1 MNNFLYSYTDF
12 IRERNFFKMVDDK
25 GMNRYDSPS
34 ALYYK
39 IVFYFTDDNGL
50 LGVYNLS
57 DDIDNDIA
65 NIKSMTAAFDRKN
78 RDTQEPDTSAK
89 KVNYRNT
96 AYNYLLVNDEVERA
110 EMLKQF
116 IILLSDINASS
127 PWYFQEISGLD
138 GALERKMFSDGEV
151 KLEDKP
157 RQFTIKCLQDAY
169 DNRIGTLLDLYRAAC
184 FSYQNK
190 KEIVP
195 ANLRKF
201 NMGILVFNA
210 PIRGKSGKSG
220 DKYNMIFVP
229 DSNPNGNPG
238 SFITNY
244 YYIPSAKLI
253 ELRNCEFDYNSAKS
267 AWSTINTTDEAFS
280 PEYTITINYDDAY
293 ESRYNEI
300 MEGIVTD
307 FINIDIL
314 SGMNNYQ
321 KERKSDYVWDNEYKG
336 NEIIG
341 NEYEDKNLLNH
352 KIDYNKKTA
361 DLYPMKITFTQA
373 IDEKAYWLNSDISTI
388 NSNPSE
394 IYEGKLDF
402 GQVRSDEFGTAFGA
416 NVLTSQLNNLK
427 DKASDFI
434 QLPSINK
441 NDNIHDYGTVN
452 KLGEFEYLNRL
463 AGMGGFVGNVM
474 QQAVGTATSALKD
487 KVSQVYLGNIH
498 SLSVS
503 NMLDMGKK
511 FLSGNIAG
519 GIASAKKYD
528 NPQIGDKS
536 MAGSKLPEHNGKD
549 NIQQRNIDSKMT
561 GELWTD
567 PTQRQINQPTGE
579 LWSDSAQRE
588 LGFNPIT
595 KEIHDGGVINRELNK
610 GTVLDVDIINHTL
623 GTENEQTETLFTTNE
638 IWTDPT
644 QRTINPSN
652 GELWPDPTQRDL
664 GFEPITNEIWTDPF
678 QRNIDSDPIGELPG
692 YIKNRT
698 KFLNEMNTKQ
708 SIRNNI

>member
-1 MNNFLYSYTDF
+1 
-12 IRERNFFKMVDDK
+12 MVDDK

-39 IVFYFTDDNGL
+39 IVFYFTDDSGL
-50 LGVYNLS
+50 LGIYNIG
-57 DDIDNDIA
+57 DETHAHIE
-65 NIKSMTAAFDRKN
+65 NIKKMTPAFDRKTRKN
-78 RDTQEPDTSAK
+78 KDPESDTSAK
-89 KVNYRNT
+89 KTHYRNT

-116 IILLSDINASS
+116 IILLSDINSSS

-138 GALERKMFSDGEV
+138 GALERKIFSDGEV

-220 DKYNMIFVP
+220 DKYNMITIP
-229 DSNPNGNPG
+229 DSNTT
-238 SFITNY
+238 FY
-244 YYIPSAKLI
+244 VPSAKLI
-253 ELRNCEFDYNSAKS
+253 EFRNCEFDYNSAKS
-267 AWSTINTTDEAFS
+267 AWGTLNTTDEAFS

-300 MEGIVTD
+300 MEGVVTD
-307 FINIDIL
+307 FINIDIK
-314 SGMNNYQ
+314 SGKTDFAIDRQSEYILNNDFG
-321 KERKSDYVWDNEYKG
+321 SGVSIN
-336 NEIIG
+336 G
-341 NEYEDKNLLNH
+341 NEYEDKNLSAENILTP
-352 KIDYNKKTA
+352 KFIDYNKKTA
-361 DLYPMKITFTQA
+361 DLYPMKITFEKDLLGRPK
-373 IDEKAYWLNSDISTI
+373 IDEKGYWINSDISLI
-388 NSNPSE
+388 NSDPSE
-394 IYEGKLDF
+394 IYEGQLDF
-402 GQVRSDEFGTAFGA
+402 GQVRSDDFGTAFGA
-416 NVLTSQLNNLK
+416 NILTSQLNNLK
-427 DKASDFI
+427 DKVSDFI
-434 QLPSINK
+434 QLPSISK

-463 AGMGGFVGNVM
+463 GGMGGFVGNVM

-511 FLSGNIAG
+511 FLSGDIAG
-519 GIASAKKYD
+519 GISSAKKYN

-536 MAGSKLPEHNGKD
+536 MVGSKLPEYNGKD
-549 NIQQRNIDSKMT
+549 NPQQRNIHSKMD
-561 GELWTD
+561 GELWND
-567 PTQRQINQPTGE
+567 P
-579 LWSDSAQRE
+579 AQRD

-595 KEIHDGGVINRELNK
+595 HEV
-610 GTVLDVDIINHTL
+610 
-623 GTENEQTETLFTTNE
+623 
-638 IWTDPT
+638 
-644 QRTINPSN
+644 
-652 GELWPDPTQRDL
+652 
-664 GFEPITNEIWTDPF
+664 WTDPF
-678 QRNIDSDPIGELPG
+678 QRNIDSDTIGELPG
-692 YIKNRT
+692 YIKGRT

>member
-12 IRERNFFKMVDDK
+12 IRERNFFRMVDDK

-39 IVFYFTDDNGL
+39 IVFYFTDDSGL
-50 LGVYNLS
+50 LGIYN
-57 DDIDNDIA
+57 IGNETHAHIE
-65 NIKSMTAAFDRKN
+65 NIKKMTPAFDRKTRKN
-78 RDTQEPDTSAK
+78 KNPESDTSAK
-89 KVNYRNT
+89 NAHYRNT

-116 IILLSDINASS
+116 IILLSDINSS
-127 PWYFQEISGLD
+127 APWYFQEISGLD
-138 GALERKMFSDGEV
+138 GALERKIFSDGEV

-220 DKYNMIFVP
+220 DKYNMITIP
-229 DSNPNGNPG
+229 DSNTT
-238 SFITNY
+238 FY
-244 YYIPSAKLI
+244 VPSAKLI
-253 ELRNCEFDYNSAKS
+253 EFRNCEFDYNSAKS
-267 AWSTINTTDEAFS
+267 AWGTLNTTDDAFS

-300 MEGIVTD
+300 MEGVVTD
-307 FINIDIL
+307 FINIDIN
-314 SGMNNYQ
+314 SGRKDYAKDRQSEYILNNDFG
-321 KERKSDYVWDNEYKG
+321 SGVSIN
-336 NEIIG
+336 G
-341 NEYEDKNLLNH
+341 NEYEDKNLSAENILNP
-352 KIDYNKKTA
+352 KFIDYNRKTA
-361 DLYPMKITFTQA
+361 DLYPMKITFEKDILGNPM
-373 IDEKAYWLNSDISTI
+373 IDEKGYWTNSDISII

-394 IYEGKLDF
+394 IYEGQLDF

-416 NVLTSQLNNLK
+416 NVLTSQLNYLK
-427 DKASDFI
+427 DKGSEFI
-434 QLPSINK
+434 QQPSINK

-452 KLGEFEYLNRL
+452 KIGEFEYLNRL
-463 AGMGGFVGNVM
+463 GGMDGFAGSVM

-487 KVSQVYLGNIH
+487 KVSQVYLGNIY

-511 FLSGNIAG
+511 FLSGDISG
-519 GIASAKKYD
+519 GIASARKYS

-536 MAGSKLPEHNGKD
+536 MVGSKLPEYSGKD
-549 NIQQRNIDSKMT
+549 NPQQRGINNNKKMIGGYERQEGLGELWSDAEQRELGFDPT
-561 GELWTD
+561 TNEIWTNPTQRTINQADGELWTD
-567 PTQRQINQPTGE
+567 PTQRE
-579 LWSDSAQRE
+579 
-588 LGFNPIT
+588 
-595 KEIHDGGVINRELNK
+595 
-610 GTVLDVDIINHTL
+610 
-623 GTENEQTETLFTTNE
+623 
-638 IWTDPT
+638 
-644 QRTINPSN
+644 
-652 GELWPDPTQRDL
+652 L
-664 GFEPITNEIWTDPF
+664 GFEPTTNEIWTDPF
-678 QRNIDSDPIGELPG
+678 QRNIDADTIGELPG
-692 YIKNRT
+692 YIKGRT
-698 KFLNEMNTKQ
+698 KFLNEMNKKQ

>member
-34 ALYYK
+34 ELYYK

-50 LGVYNLS
+50 LGVYNLTE
-57 DDIDNDIA
+57 DIDKDKA
-65 NIKSMTAAFDRKN
+65 NIASMEAAFDRKY
-78 RDTQEPDTSAK
+78 RDSQEPNNSAK
-89 KVNYRNT
+89 KINYRNT

-110 EMLKQF
+110 EMLKNF
-116 IILLSDINASS
+116 IILLSDINSS
-127 PWYFQEISGLD
+127 APWYFQEIAGLD
-138 GALERKMFSDGEV
+138 GALERKIFSDKEV

-157 RQFTIKCLQDAY
+157 RQITIKCLQDAY

-220 DKYNMIFVP
+220 DKHNMIFIP
-229 DSNPNGNPG
+229 DSNPNLNPG
-238 SFITNY
+238 GSNSTNS

-253 ELRNCEFDYNSAKS
+253 ELRNCEFDYNSSKS
-267 AWSTINTTDEAFS
+267 AWGTLNTTDEAFS

-314 SGMNNYQ
+314 SGINNY
-321 KERKSDYVWDNEYKG
+321 KVERDNDYVWDNSYGK
-336 NEIIG
+336 NEING
-341 NEYEDKNLLNH
+341 NEYEDKNLLNP
-352 KIDYNKKTA
+352 KTIDYNKKTV
-361 DLYPMKITFTQA
+361 DLYPMKITFRKDNSKP
-373 IDEKAYWLNSDISTI
+373 IDEKAYWLNSDISSI

-394 IYEGKLDF
+394 IYDGQLEF
-402 GQVRSDEFGTAFGA
+402 GQVRSEDFGTAFGA
-416 NVLTSQLNNLK
+416 NLLTSQLNKLS
-427 DKASDFI
+427 DKVSDFA
-434 QLPSINK
+434 QLPSINN

-474 QQAVGTATSALKD
+474 QQAVGVGTSALKD

-511 FLSGNIAG
+511 FLSGDIAG
-519 GIASAKKYD
+519 GISSAKKYN

-536 MAGSKLPEHNGKD
+536 MVGSKLPEYNGKD
-549 NIQQRNIDSKMT
+549 NLQQRNIGSKMN
-561 GELWTD
+561 GELWND
-567 PTQRQINQPTGE
+567 GEQR
-579 LWSDSAQRE
+579 D
-588 LGFNPIT
+588 LGFNPVT

-610 GTVLDVDIINHTL
+610 GTVLDVDVINHTL
-623 GTENEQTETLFTTNE
+623 GTENEQSETLFTTDE
-638 IWTDPT
+638 LWSDPT
-644 QRTINPSN
+644 QRTINASN
-652 GELWPDPTQRDL
+652 GELWSDAKQRDL
-664 GFEPITNEIWTDPF
+664 GFNPITNEIWTDPF
-678 QRNIDSDPIGELPG
+678 QRNIDSDTIGELPG
-692 YIKNRT
+692 YIKGRT

>member
-57 DDIDNDIA
+57 EDIDNDKA
-65 NIKSMTAAFDRKN
+65 NIKSMTAAFKRES
-78 RDTQEPDTSAK
+78 RATQEGQTSAK
-89 KVNYRNT
+89 NVNYRNT

-116 IILLSDINASS
+116 IILLSDINTSA

-138 GALERKMFSDGEV
+138 GALERKIFSESEV
-151 KLEDKP
+151 KLEEKP
-157 RQFTIKCLQDAY
+157 RQITIKCLQDAY

-220 DKYNMIFVP
+220 DKYNMIFIP
-229 DSNPNGNPG
+229 DSNPNLNPG
-238 SFITNY
+238 NSTNY

-267 AWSTINTTDEAFS
+267 AWSTLNTTDEAFS

-300 MEGIVTD
+300 MEGVVTD

-314 SGMNNYQ
+314 SGINNY
-321 KERKSDYVWDNEYKG
+321 KVGRNNDYVWDNSYGK
-336 NEIIG
+336 NEING
-341 NEYEDKNLLNH
+341 NEYEDKNLSAENLLNP
-352 KIDYNKKTA
+352 KTIDYNKKTA
-361 DLYPMKITFTQA
+361 DLYPMKITFEKEV
-373 IDEKAYWLNSDISTI
+373 DEKGYWLNSDISLI
-388 NSNPSE
+388 NSDPSE
-394 IYEGKLDF
+394 IYVGQLDF
-402 GQVRSDEFGTAFGA
+402 GQVRSDEFGTAFGP
-416 NVLTSQLNNLK
+416 NILTSQLNNLSE
-427 DKASDFI
+427 KAAGFI
-434 QLPSINK
+434 QIPTINK

-452 KLGEFEYLNRL
+452 KIGEFEYLNRL
-463 AGMGGFVGNVM
+463 GGMDSTGGFVGNAM

-487 KVSQVYLGNIH
+487 KVSQIYLGNIY

-511 FLSGNIAG
+511 FLSGDIAG
-519 GIASAKKYD
+519 GIASAKKYN

-536 MAGSKLPEHNGKD
+536 MVGDKLPEY
-549 NIQQRNIDSKMT
+549 M
-561 GELWTD
+561 
-567 PTQRQINQPTGE
+567 
-579 LWSDSAQRE
+579 
-588 LGFNPIT
+588 
-595 KEIHDGGVINRELNK
+595 K
-610 GTVLDVDIINHTL
+610 G
-623 GTENEQTETLFTTNE
+623 
-638 IWTDPT
+638 
-644 QRTINPSN
+644 
-652 GELWPDPTQRDL
+652 
-664 GFEPITNEIWTDPF
+664 
-678 QRNIDSDPIGELPG
+678 
-692 YIKNRT
+692 RT
-698 KFLNEMNTKQ
+698 KFLNIMNKKQ

>member
-1 MNNFLYSYTDF
+1 
-12 IRERNFFKMVDDK
+12 MVDDK

-57 DDIDNDIA
+57 EDIDNDIS
-65 NIKSMTAAFDRKN
+65 NIKKMTAAFKREV
-78 RDTQEPDTSAK
+78 RDSQEKETSAK

-116 IILLSDINASS
+116 IILLSDINSS
-127 PWYFQEISGLD
+127 APWYFQEIAGLD
-138 GALERKMFSDGEV
+138 GALERKIFSESEV

-157 RQFTIKCLQDAY
+157 RQITIKCLKDAY
-169 DNRIGTLLDLYRAAC
+169 DNRIGTLLDLYRASC

-195 ANLRKF
+195 SNLRKF

-220 DKYNMIFVP
+220 DKHNMIFIP
-229 DSNPNGNPG
+229 DSNPNGSHG

-244 YYIPSAKLI
+244 YYVPSAKLI

-267 AWSTINTTDEAFS
+267 AWGTLNTTDDAFS

-314 SGMNNYQ
+314 SGMNEYKVGRNN
-321 KERKSDYVWDNEYKG
+321 DYVWDNDYKG
-336 NEIIG
+336 NTIIG
-341 NEYEDKNLLNH
+341 NEYEDKNLLNP
-352 KIDYNKKTA
+352 KTIDYNKKTA
-361 DLYPMKITFTQA
+361 DLYPMKITFKPDILNPKP
-373 IDEKAYWLNSDISTI
+373 IDEKGYWLNSDISSI

-394 IYEGKLDF
+394 IYEGELDF
-402 GQVRSDEFGTAFGA
+402 GQVRSDEFGTAFGE
-416 NVLTSQLNNLK
+416 NILTSQLNNLK
-427 DKASDFI
+427 DKASNFI
-434 QLPSINK
+434 QLPSISK

-463 AGMGGFVGNVM
+463 SGMGGFVGNVM
-474 QQAVGTATSALKD
+474 QQAVGTASSAIKD

-503 NMLDMGKK
+503 NMLDMSKK
-511 FLSGNIAG
+511 FLSGDIAG
-519 GIASAKKYD
+519 GIASVRKYN
-528 NPQIGDKS
+528 NPQIGDTS
-536 MAGSKLPEHNGKD
+536 MIGSTLPEYNGKD
-549 NIQQRNIDSKMT
+549 NQQQRK
-561 GELWTD
+561 
-567 PTQRQINQPTGE
+567 
-579 LWSDSAQRE
+579 
-588 LGFNPIT
+588 LGFLPTT
-595 KEIHDGGVINRELNK
+595 KEIHDGGEIGRALNK
-610 GTVLDVDIINHTL
+610 GAVLDVDVINHTIGSEKEL
-623 GTENEQTETLFTTNE
+623 SEVIFTTENISENTGKISIPKKIQKRINDPEGSPVSEFVTTE
-638 IWTDPT
+638 IWTDPI
-644 QRTINPSN
+644 QRTIDPSG
-652 GELWPDPTQRDL
+652 GEIWTDPIQRDL

-678 QRNIDSDPIGELPG
+678 QRNIDSDSIGELPG
-692 YIKNRT
+692 YIKRRT
-698 KFLNEMNTKQ
+698 KFLNEMNKKQ

>member
-39 IVFYFTDDNGL
+39 IVFYFTDDSGL
-50 LGVYNLS
+50 LGIYNIG
-57 DDIDNDIA
+57 DETHAHIE
-65 NIKSMTAAFDRKN
+65 NIKKMTPAFDRKTRKN
-78 RDTQEPDTSAK
+78 KDPESDTSAK
-89 KVNYRNT
+89 KAHYGNT
-96 AYNYLLVNDEVERA
+96 AYNYLLVNDELERA

-116 IILLSDINASS
+116 IILLSDINTSA

-138 GALERKMFSDGEV
+138 GALERKIFSEGEV

-195 ANLRKF
+195 RNLRKF

-220 DKYNMIFVP
+220 DKYNMIIIP
-229 DSNPNGNPG
+229 DGDVD
-238 SFITNY
+238 FY
-244 YYIPSAKLI
+244 VPSAKLI

-267 AWSTINTTDEAFS
+267 AWGTLNTTDDAFS

-293 ESRYNEI
+293 ESRYNDI
-300 MEGIVTD
+300 MSGIVTD
-307 FINIDIL
+307 FINIDINTAISDDTTRSISIKNQEL
-314 SGMNNYQ
+314 RSGYMDLFPI
-321 KERKSDYVWDNEYKG
+321 EFAFDSVDKS
-336 NEIIG
+336 
-341 NEYEDKNLLNH
+341 
-352 KIDYNKKTA
+352 YN
-361 DLYPMKITFTQA
+361 
-373 IDEKAYWLNSDISTI
+373 YWLNSDISKI
-388 NSNPSE
+388 NSNTSDIYKGKIKMADEISE
-394 IYEGKLDF
+394 N
-402 GQVRSDEFGTAFGA
+402 VGTAFGA
-416 NVLTSQLNNLK
+416 NILTSQLNNLK
-427 DKASDFI
+427 DKVSDFI
-434 QLPSINK
+434 QLPSISK

-463 AGMGGFVGNVM
+463 SGMGGFAGSVM

-511 FLSGNIAG
+511 FLSGDIAG
-519 GIASAKKYD
+519 GISSAKKYN

-536 MAGSKLPEHNGKD
+536 MVGSKLPEYNGKD
-549 NIQQRNIDSKMT
+549 NPQQRNIRSKMD
-561 GELWTD
+561 GELWND
-567 PTQRQINQPTGE
+567 P
-579 LWSDSAQRE
+579 AQRD

-595 KEIHDGGVINRELNK
+595 HEVWTDAEQRQIGQPNGEIHK
-610 GTVLDVDIINHTL
+610 
-623 GTENEQTETLFTTNE
+623 
-638 IWTDPT
+638 
-644 QRTINPSN
+644 
-652 GELWPDPTQRDL
+652 DPTQRDL
-664 GFEPITNEIWTDPF
+664 GFNPITHELWTDPF
-678 QRNIDSDPIGELPG
+678 QRNIDSDTIGELPG
-692 YIKNRT
+692 YIKGRT

>member
-39 IVFYFTDDNGL
+39 IVFYFTDDSGL
-50 LGVYNLS
+50 LGIYNIG
-57 DDIDNDIA
+57 DETHAHIE
-65 NIKSMTAAFDRKN
+65 NIKKMTPAFDRKTRKN
-78 RDTQEPDTSAK
+78 KDPESDTSAK
-89 KVNYRNT
+89 KVDYRNT

-116 IILLSDINASS
+116 IILLSDINSSS

-138 GALERKMFSDGEV
+138 GALERKIFSEGEV

-220 DKYNMIFVP
+220 DKYNMIIIP
-229 DSNPNGNPG
+229 DGDVD
-238 SFITNY
+238 FY
-244 YYIPSAKLI
+244 VPSAKLI

-267 AWSTINTTDEAFS
+267 AWGTLNTTDDAFS

-293 ESRYNEI
+293 ESRYNDI
-300 MEGIVTD
+300 MSGIVTD
-307 FINIDIL
+307 FINIDIK
-314 SGMNNYQ
+314 SG
-321 KERKSDYVWDNEYKG
+321 KTDDTARTIS
-336 NEIIG
+336 I
-341 NEYEDKNLLNH
+341 KNQELRSGYMDLFP
-352 KIDYNKKTA
+352 IEFAFDSVDESYN
-361 DLYPMKITFTQA
+361 
-373 IDEKAYWLNSDISTI
+373 YWLNSDISKI
-388 NSNPSE
+388 NSNTSDIYKGKIKMADEISE
-394 IYEGKLDF
+394 NA
-402 GQVRSDEFGTAFGA
+402 GTAFGA

-427 DKASDFI
+427 DKVSDFI
-434 QLPSINK
+434 QLPSISK

-463 AGMGGFVGNVM
+463 GGMGGFVGNVM

-511 FLSGNIAG
+511 FLSGDIAG
-519 GIASAKKYD
+519 GISSAKKYN

-536 MAGSKLPEHNGKD
+536 MVGSKLPEYNGKD
-549 NIQQRNIDSKMT
+549 NPQQRNIHSKMD

-567 PTQRQINQPTGE
+567 PTQRKINPSDGE
-579 LWSDSAQRE
+579 LWTDPAQRD

-595 KEIHDGGVINRELNK
+595 DEL
-610 GTVLDVDIINHTL
+610 
-623 GTENEQTETLFTTNE
+623 
-638 IWTDPT
+638 WSDPT

-652 GELWPDPTQRDL
+652 GELWTDPAQRDL
-664 GFEPITNEIWTDPF
+664 GFNPITHELWTDPF
-678 QRNIDSDPIGELPG
+678 QRNIDSDTIGELPG
-692 YIKNRT
+692 YIKGRT